1 MRALVFAEP
10 LGGGVV
16 VFYEEIIL
24 PEEVMS
30 EGVCKVTELFGPP
43 TFKPLLL
50 ASPARFLMTGSPE
63 RDSRILLCVTGV
75 SPPY

>member
-43 TFKPLLL
+43 TLP